1 MEKNAPRNVHQA
13 AALDPT
19 GDVGS
24 GSDAHPAA
32 EAHATGVCFAIHY
45 LDHSPEVDSDDD
57 GFDSSSDDGFDSSS
71 DDGFDSS
78 SDEYEEVAA
87 VAVGAAIAADP
98 RYGVELTVFFFFFFW
113 PMLRVNVCEHVLFQL
128 PSVHVSLL

>member
-1 MEKNAPRNVHQA
+1 MEKNAPRNVRQA
-13 AALDPT
+13 VALDPT

-32 EAHATGVCFAIHY
+32 EAHANDVRVTVHY
-45 LDHSPEVDSDDD
+45 LDYSSEVN
-57 GFDSSSDDGFDSSS
+57 SSSDD

-87 VAVGAAIAADP
+87 VAVGAAITADP
-98 RYGVELTVFFFFFFW
+98 RYGAELTLFFFLFW
-113 PMLRVNVCEHVLFQL
+113 PMLDVYMCVHVLFQL
-128 PSVHVSLL
+128 PVFT